1 MQIRTDGEPARL
13 LHTNCNAETFYCV
26 SRALHEIILHGYI
39 YTSTTT
45 IFLMFTRYINLKI
58 SLDSTLSR
66 SVAPDAQLSKRKKQ
80 HYHKIFIL
88 GAAPPVNVTTGVV
101 MVSEARLLNDVV
113 VGTFEETDT
122 LDALAV
128 ALFVALFVALAVP
141 FAAPPTVT
149 VAVPEHTGAVVDSND
164 SSAESAAALPD
175 GPGALAEAFAAAAP
189 PPTASSGPTAPADAT
204 CANTYAALSRMK
216 VVLASSYDTTAAAV
230 DPPEQMGSPAAQ
242 FWRSFWASAAGKAG
256 TGAPVTVVAL
266 PPFAPGSA
274 NITSAM
280 IDGISGAGMSDAA
293 SCITAA
299 PSLNPTSA
307 YDIDGHCCAFWD
319 RWLSVSFTPICTESQ
334 SSVAGY
340 WLSWYCVLLL
350 EFGWRTYV
358 DCIANYFW
366 YQLLHRLE

>member
-1 MQIRTDGEPARL
+1 
-13 LHTNCNAETFYCV
+13 
-26 SRALHEIILHGYI
+26 
-39 YTSTTT
+39 
-45 IFLMFTRYINLKI
+45 MFTRYINLKI